1 MSSDLSTN
9 YTHTK
14 LVSSLKNMCDPE
26 KKLLVPYIPS
36 DFALTN
42 LFVLIFIASFV
53 EFKYWLFY
61 LWTTPPRCSDL
72 LLAEVGSWQAQLLS
86 HKCQ

>member
-53 EFKYWLFY
+53 EFKY
-61 LWTTPPRCSDL
+61 
-72 LLAEVGSWQAQLLS
+72 
-86 HKCQ
+86 